1 VRNYL
6 SSQKRHVSAVYF
18 DTAIYFSNLPDY
30 SGKNITINM
39 QMQAKPIAFIPWW
52 ISPVLSRNN
61 LKIEDLLSFER
72 IKPYFS
78 TEDLTSLVALGFQA
92 HLFAGNGAG
101 SDTILW
107 CERWL
112 ASASDART
120 QQTIKDIATLA
131 ASQEVQD
138 ETLRRLAAD
147 PSTVPFNPNGAI
159 GPSDTFDVS
168 LMGDTG
174 IVVTL
179 KKGYTLAEH
188 AKNSFNLLRC
198 MVRKLYVYEDYHI
211 LVSRPV
217 GKAYIESLMH

>member
-1 VRNYL
+1 MYER
-6 SSQKRHVSAVYF
+6 SAL
-18 DTAIYFSNLPDY
+18 TQLHIPTNPPDC

-39 QMQAKPIAFIPWW
+39 QMQAKQIAFIPWW
-52 ISPVLSRNN
+52 ISSVLSRNN
-61 LKIEDLLSFER
+61 LKTEDLLSFER
-72 IKPYFS
+72 IQPFFS
-78 TEDLTSLVALGFQA
+78 TEDLTSLVALSFQA

-107 CERWL
+107 CDRWL
-112 ASASDART
+112 TSVSDART

-131 ASQEVQD
+131 TSQEVQD
-138 ETLRRLAAD
+138 ETLRRLAVD
-147 PSTVPFNPNGAI
+147 PSTVPCAPYGCV
-159 GPSDTFDVS
+159 GPSDTFTVS

-179 KKGYTLAEH
+179 KQGYSLIDH

-217 GKAYIESLMH
+217 GQAYIESLMH